1 VRGARAA
8 RDRPSRVRRGF
19 RRPVDIDTTLTE
31 PPSRAAGVG
40 RIWQRG
46 AQTGLLRVG
55 LPSRPWQ
62 DLYHR
67 TLTLSWPGFLL
78 LAVAV
83 YLTANLVFAVLY
95 FLQPGSIEHARPGFF
110 RDAFFFSVETFG
122 TIGYG
127 VLAPATDYAN
137 VVMTIETLFGIMLVA
152 LTTGMMFAR
161 VSRPTARVMFSDVA
175 VVSDFDGQPTL
186 MVRMANRRLNQIVQ
200 AEVEISL
207 VCNERTREGIF
218 MRRFYNLKTVH
229 DRTPVFAMSFL
240 VMHQLDASSPLFGA
254 TTQSLRDIEA
264 EILVAVTG
272 LDETMGQNVHARMSY
287 LPDEIMFG
295 YRFADM
301 FGYTP
306 DGRRAIDYRHFHA
319 TRKVEGDS
327 GGE

>member
-1 VRGARAA
+1 
-8 RDRPSRVRRGF
+8 
-19 RRPVDIDTTLTE
+19 
-31 PPSRAAGVG
+31 VG
-40 RIWQRG
+40 RVWQRG

-67 TLTLSWPGFLL
+67 TLTLSWPRFLL
-78 LAVAV
+78 LALAI

-95 FLQPGSIEHARPGFF
+95 FLQPGSIEHARPGYF

-175 VVSDFDGQPTL
+175 VVSAFDGQPTL
-186 MVRMANRRLNQIVQ
+186 MVRMANRRLSQIVQ

-207 VCNERTREGIF
+207 VCNERTQEGIF

-254 TTQSLRDIEA
+254 TTQSLRDVEA
-264 EILVAVTG
+264 EILVTVTG
-272 LDETMGQNVHARMSY
+272 LDETLGQNVHARMSY

-319 TRKVEGDS
+319 TRKIEGDPV
-327 GGE
+327 GQ